1 MSEFMNNIFMNN
13 IYVIREYNKLVD
25 LHNKM
30 RKESDKLHSKIDK
43 LEGKNHISE
52 RDQEKIDKLKVKY
65 KAMMDKLKEL
75 SDAIDTIDRI
85 EETIKDEK
93 REMPNYIGTPDEA
106 DFKRRHKQNCDLY
119 ETYVNDVYEKYEDI
133 IKKMRFK
140 PTKKQFIIGGG
151 VTLSA
156 IALLLALRYGPEM
169 VDKNKN
175 SNQNPDG
182 SNPSNSNGDNNNP
195 SGSNQPNPDKEQNKV
210 VIPELEQEELAEI
223 IKVEDESLIPER
235 AQDLL
240 GYLNIIAPDHG
251 LTLEEVTTYLNYK
264 NGFVNNTTQE
274 PTQNPVETPTT
285 GTFTDINDEEKLY
298 ERVNGIIVPVY
309 NNFAPQY
316 GVDEAYAVNMFN
328 SINGGVVEDPSRESC
343 LDVIRTA
350 EVLMNSE
357 YLYAVDMKN
366 KGESLREESTATIDY
381 GIFFLDGSKAQ
392 VIASKMSDYRR
403 RIITAPT
410 SEDANKASIEF
421 TEFLMN
427 SWYLQGNNGEI
438 SLYAIKNSGQAAFL
452 DKLFLNTADL
462 AQANQKEDHQVTVI
476 NPLTGDEI
484 TLREIIEEINAANC
498 LVEKEADNGEIFTQY
513 VNKFSAD
520 MDGMYKETVS
530 AKNQKSEEFTYG
542 LNYNKK

>member
-13 IYVIREYNKLVD
+13 IYVIKEYNKLVD

-285 GTFTDINDEEKLY
+285 GTFTNIDDEKQVYERANQIVPYFTTLVPAQNMTVEQVEEFLNYFYGKVDDPNYDGAAFTIDSINDLMFAELGSSVDILNEVKTSRGPAPIFVDYTKFFIDGSQGQKL
-298 ERVNGIIVPVY
+298 
-309 NNFAPQY
+309 
-316 GVDEAYAVNMFN
+316 
-328 SINGGVVEDPSRESC
+328 
-343 LDVIRTA
+343 A
-350 EVLMNSE
+350 EQITE
-357 YLYAVDMKN
+357 YRSAMIAGAGSDIT
-366 KGESLREESTATIDY
+366 SLRK
-381 GIFFLDGSKAQ
+381 G
-392 VIASKMSDYRR
+392 
-403 RIITAPT
+403 
-410 SEDANKASIEF
+410 F
-421 TEFLMN
+421 TELFMN
-427 SWYLQGNNGEI
+427 SWILKGNNGK
-438 SLYAIKNSGQAAFL
+438 AINAYTLESAGERAL
-452 DKLFLNTADL
+452 IDLMFLNTAVLCGDSSEL
-462 AQANQKEDHQVTVI
+462 VI
-476 NPLTGDEI
+476 THPITGDEVTLEWILNQANYEACPTTLDDGTEI
-484 TLREIIEEINAANC
+484 TLDKSSQD
-498 LVEKEADNGEIFTQY
+498 LY
-513 VNKFSAD
+513 S
-520 MDGMYKETVS
+520 MYQQAVIR
-530 AKNQKSEEFTYG
+530 KNQDAVLG
-542 LNYNKK
+542 LNQK